1 MGLIYSI
8 LIMAVMLF
16 LTVFFGGGEPWTQLL
31 AYGFVYAAA
40 IALLFKRH
48 RIYLPRAGKTVAAVL
63 MLLFALALIQAL
75 NPRTLLDAK
84 TFFPF
89 TFSALFTMQ
98 AAERIL
104 FGFALFYIVTNA
116 IESAKYAKLLLTMIV
131 ICAFYALAAAL
142 MYKDWQY
149 SFLLTG
155 FKTYSFG
162 PFISRNHGA
171 AFMIMGFFS
180 AAALFL
186 PSFLNAEN
194 RVSPQEGYKKAF
206 FAFIL
211 CLLGFGV
218 FATRSRG
225 GMAAF
230 AAGIFALIWLL
241 TMALSEKKKTK
252 IIVSC
257 SLAAAGLILL
267 AAGFYNI
274 DLINQFAQRSEGF
287 SFSVR
292 KALYSSGF
300 NMLKDFPLT
309 GVGYDA
315 FSVALAPYFPQ
326 EIKRFALRL
335 HSDWFE
341 LLLSIG
347 IPAFTALAAAAVY
360 TAALLLKRI
369 KYLNTNKKIMFCSLL
384 AGLTAFCIAN
394 MVDFHFHLMLT
405 YTAFFVFL
413 GILCCESFWHE
424 QVRPF
429 KIPLYIKPIFILAA
443 GLCLYFSYVETSA
456 WRQYVTAR
464 IHRNKEKLT
473 YYKSATQIYPIPRY
487 AGILATETYNMS
499 LNKNISEEEASNYR
513 AQAAELTEKYLKKY
527 PLEKQLSK
535 IYILTH

>member
-16 LTVFFGGGEPWTQLL
+16 LAVFFGGGEPWTQLL
-31 AYGFVYAAA
+31 VYGFVYAAA
-40 IALLFKRH
+40 IILLFKRH
-48 RIYLPRAGKTVAAVL
+48 RIYLPKAGKIVAAAL
-63 MLLFALALIQAL
+63 ILLFVLALIQAL

-84 TFFPF
+84 SFFPF
-89 TFSALFTMQ
+89 TFSTLYTMQ

-104 FGFALFYIVTNA
+104 FGLALFYIVTNA
-116 IESAKYAKLLLTMIV
+116 IESSKYAKLLLIMTI

-142 MYKDWQY
+142 MYQDWQY

-171 AFMIMGFFS
+171 AFMIMGFFA

-186 PSFLNAEN
+186 PSFLNSEN

-206 FAFIL
+206 FVFVLA
-211 CLLGFGV
+211 LLGFGV
-218 FATRSRG
+218 FATKSRG

-230 AAGIFALIWLL
+230 IIGLFALIWLL
-241 TMALSEKKKTK
+241 TIALSEKKKTK

-257 SLAAAGLILL
+257 SLAAAGIIIL
-267 AAGFYNI
+267 AAVSCNV
-274 DLINQFAQRSEGF
+274 DLINQFSQRSEGF

-315 FSVALAPYFPQ
+315 FSAALGPYFPQ

-341 LLLSIG
+341 MLLSIG
-347 IPAFTALAAAAVY
+347 IPAFTAFSAAVIWVF
-360 TAALLLKRI
+360 TLLLKRI
-369 KYLNTNKKIMFCSLL
+369 KHLNTNKKIMFCSLL
-384 AGLTAFCIAN
+384 AGLIAFCAAN
-394 MVDFHFHLMLT
+394 IVDFHFHLMLT

-413 GILCCESFWHE
+413 GILCCETFWHE

-443 GLCLYFSYVETSA
+443 GLCLYFSYIETSA

-464 IHRNKEKLT
+464 ILRNKDKIA
-473 YYKSATQIYPIPRY
+473 YYKAAAEIYPIPRY
-487 AGILATETYNMS
+487 AEFLTTETYNMS
-499 LNKNISEEEASNYR
+499 LNKNISEEEASKYR
-513 AQAAELTEKYLKKY
+513 AQAAELSEKYLKKY
-527 PLEKQLSK
+527 PREKQLSK
-535 IYILTH
+535 IYLLTH

>member
-16 LTVFFGGGEPWTQLL
+16 LAVFFGGGEPWTQLL
-31 AYGFVYAAA
+31 VYGFVYTGA
-40 IALLFKRH
+40 IVLIFKRH
-48 RIYLPRAGKTVAAVL
+48 RIYLPKAGKIVAAAL
-63 MLLFALALIQAL
+63 ILLFVLALIQAL

-84 TFFPF
+84 SFFPF
-89 TFSALFTMQ
+89 TFSTLYTIQ

-104 FGFALFYIVTNA
+104 FGLAVFYIVTNA
-116 IESAKYAKLLLTMIV
+116 IESSKYAKLLLIMTI

-171 AFMIMGFFS
+171 AFIIMGFFA

-186 PSFLNAEN
+186 PSFLNSEN

-206 FAFIL
+206 FVFIL
-211 CLLGFGV
+211 ALLGFGV

-230 AAGIFALIWLL
+230 VIGIFALVWLL
-241 TMALSEKKKTK
+241 TIALSEKKKTK
-252 IIVSC
+252 VIVFC
-257 SLAAAGLILL
+257 SLAAAGLIIL
-267 AAGFYNI
+267 AAASYNV
-274 DLINQFAQRSEGF
+274 DLINQFSQRSEGF

-315 FSVALAPYFPQ
+315 FSVGLAPYFPQ
-326 EIKRFALRL
+326 EIKRFVLRL

-341 LLLSIG
+341 MLLSIG
-347 IPAFTALAAAAVY
+347 IPAFTACAAAAIY
-360 TAALLLKRI
+360 LFTLLLKRI
-369 KYLNTNKKIMFCSLL
+369 KHLNTNKKIMFCSLL
-384 AGLTAFCIAN
+384 AGLIAFCAAN
-394 MVDFHFHLMLT
+394 IVDFHFHLTLT

-413 GILCCESFWHE
+413 GILCCETFWHE

-429 KIPLYIKPIFILAA
+429 KMPLSIKPIFILAA
-443 GLCLYFSYVETSA
+443 GLCLYFSYIETSA
-456 WRQYVTAR
+456 WRYYVNGK
-464 IHRNKEKLT
+464 IHRNKEKVT
-473 YYKSATQIYPIPRY
+473 YYKAAAEIYPIPRY
-487 AGILATETYNMS
+487 AEFLTTETYNMS
-499 LNKNISEEEASNYR
+499 LNKNISEEESFNYR
-513 AQAAELTEKYLKKY
+513 KQAAELSEKYLKKY
-527 PLEKQLSK
+527 PMEKQLSK
-535 IYILTH
+535 IYLLTH